1 MKKRKVFILL
11 VAVSMLFAGCGS
23 NTQNIATENSAK
35 ETVDITAEEAGET
48 EQEATNTGKTEQEA
62 TDTDSDID
70 TETGTEE
77 QQTTETVAG
86 EEADGMYAEYYVL
99 IDKISNGIENGF
111 SENEIDEL
119 GISPLFGLNMDFAD
133 FGYSM
138 MDIDGN
144 GIDELIIGENGSG
157 AWGRVIYNIYTIADG
172 QMVKV
177 ICGWD
182 RNRYYLCDN
191 GLIANEGSNGASSSI
206 YRFYS
211 YSGTELELQ
220 EAVIYDGYKD
230 AENPWFYSTESEDVN
245 QASNITGDE
254 AGEIIGSYN
263 YEKIDFTS
271 FISASGN

>member
-1 MKKRKVFILL
+1 MGRKKVFILL
-11 VAVSMLFAGCGS
+11 TVVSMLFAGCGS
-23 NTQNIATENSAK
+23 NTQNIATENFA
-35 ETVDITAEEAGET
+35 EEAVDITAEEV
-48 EQEATNTGKTEQEA
+48 GKTEQEA

-70 TETGTEE
+70 IEAGTEE
-77 QQTTETVAG
+77 QQTTEAVAG
-86 EEADGMYAEYYVL
+86 QEADGMYAEYYVL

-133 FGYSM
+133 FGYNM

-157 AWGRVIYNIYTIADG
+157 AWDGVIYNMYTLVDGQIVRVIY
-172 QMVKV
+172 
-177 ICGWD
+177 GWD

-191 GLIANEGSNGASSSI
+191 GLIANEGSNGASSSMYI
-206 YRFYS
+206 FYS
-211 YSGTELELQ
+211 YSGAELELQ

-245 QASNITGDE
+245 QASNITEDE
-254 AGEIIGSYN
+254 AREIIGSYN
-263 YEKIDFTS
+263 YERIDFTS
-271 FISASGN
+271 FISVSGN

>member
-48 EQEATNTGKTEQEA
+48 EQEAT
-62 TDTDSDID
+62 DTDSDID
-70 TETGTEE
+70 TEAGTE

-86 EEADGMYAEYYVL
+86 EEAGGMYAEYYEL

-133 FGYSM
+133 FGYGM

-157 AWGRVIYNIYTIADG
+157 AWDRVIYNIYTIVDG
-172 QMVKV
+172 QMVRV

-191 GLIANEGSNGASSSI
+191 GLIANEGSNGASSSM
-206 YRFYS
+206 YTFYS
-211 YSGTELELQ
+211 YSGAELELQ